1 MPTLYIIRGLPGS
14 GKSTLAKKLCP
25 NRAFE
30 ADAYHVKDGVYNFDQ
45 SKVTNSHFWC
55 KEMVRVSLLSGED
68 TAVANTFTRVW
79 EYEDYIRM
87 ANEAG
92 YNTQVIEL
100 HGKWQNVHNVPIEVI
115 YRMKL
120 RWEPHHN

>member
-30 ADAYHVKDGVYNFDQ
+30 ADSYHVKDGVYNFDQ
-45 SKVTNSHFWC
+45 SKVTDSHFWC
-55 KEMVRVSLLSGED
+55 KEMVRASLLSGED
-68 TAVANTFTRVW
+68 TAVANTFTRRW
-79 EYEDYIRM
+79 EYEDYIKM

-115 YRMKL
+115 YRMKI
-120 RWEPHHN
+120 RWEPHQH